1 MEIIEVKSGHS
12 LVTSI
17 VDHRPVEEHSYKVN
31 CRQYVSI
38 FQSWQKSKHTPSQP
52 CGVMTLD
59 YVRIW
64 ITEQEG
70 AKIKEAINALRTPVV
85 LD

>member
-1 MEIIEVKSGHS
+1 MEIIEIKSAHS

-17 VDHRPVEEHSYKVN
+17 TDNRPGGEHSYQVN

-38 FQSWQKSKHTPSQP
+38 FHDWQKSKKTTSPA
-52 CGVMTLD
+52 CGIMTLEF
-59 YVRIW
+59 VRIW

-70 AKIKEAINALRTPVV
+70 NEIAEAIKAARSPVV
-85 LD
+85 VA

>member
-12 LVTSI
+12 LVTSMI
-17 VDHRPVEEHSYKVN
+17 DNRPVEENSYKVN

-38 FQSWQKSKHTPSQP
+38 FQSWQKSHRTPTQA

-70 AKIKEAINALRTPVV
+70 AKITEAIRALHTPVV